1 MLFTNSIKFPN
12 IFNLNSGAT
21 SIESQ
26 YTSINRCIA
35 LILTT
40 AHGELLGDP
49 DFGCGLYEKLFN
61 AYTSNETEL
70 IKNDI
75 VNSLTKYEKRITIT
89 KEDITIESVNNDE
102 HRYNIH
108 LTYKLKNSDVTN
120 DASLTLSEEDMN
132 WQTNI

>member
-12 IFNLNSGAT
+12 IFNLNSGIT

-75 VNSLTKYEKRITIT
+75 VDSLTKYEKRITIT
-89 KEDITIESVNNDE
+89 KEDITIEPTEDDE
-102 HRYNIH
+102 HKYNIH
-108 LTYKLKNSDVTN
+108 LTYKLRNSDVTK